1 MLNLLKCFAVDE
13 ESRFFVHRNRDLK
26 QKILKLLMIKYMAIT
41 IKSIPILERR
51 EAERFIQ
58 KAESSQRNSATINF
72 SEQVKTTKEILNKAK
87 ML

>member
-1 MLNLLKCFAVDE
+1 
-13 ESRFFVHRNRDLK
+13 
-26 QKILKLLMIKYMAIT
+26 MAIT

-58 KAESSQRNSATINF
+58 KAESSQKKSATINF

-87 ML
+87 MF